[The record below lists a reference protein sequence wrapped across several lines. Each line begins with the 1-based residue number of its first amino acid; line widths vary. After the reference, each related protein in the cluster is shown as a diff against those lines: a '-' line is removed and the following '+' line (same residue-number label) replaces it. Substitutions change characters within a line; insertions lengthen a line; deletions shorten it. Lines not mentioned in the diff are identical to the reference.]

1 MEEPKNSSSSNESQE
16 NEDSDNSQ
24 NNGWDISPKEEKNTG
39 RKNYLTNI
47 FIIRSYVLNVRNL
60 HLKLTRK
67 KKMIL
72 LILII

>member
-1 MEEPKNSSSSNESQE
+1 MDDPKNSSSSNESQE

-24 NNGWDISPKEEKNTG
+24 NNGWDISPKEEK
-39 RKNYLTNI
+39 KYWEKYFTNI

>member
-1 MEEPKNSSSSNESQE
+1 MDDPKNSSSSNESQE

-24 NNGWDISPKEEKNTG
+24 NNAWDCHLKKKKNTG

-47 FIIRSYVLNVRNL
+47 FIIRCYVLNVRNIY
-60 HLKLTRK
+60 LKLTRK